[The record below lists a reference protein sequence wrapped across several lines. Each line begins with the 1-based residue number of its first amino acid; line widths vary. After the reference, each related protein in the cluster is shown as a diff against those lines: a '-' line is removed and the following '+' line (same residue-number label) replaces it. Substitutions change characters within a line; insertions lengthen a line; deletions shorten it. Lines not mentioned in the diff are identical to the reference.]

1 MRELDALLAFVA
13 LGWRSA
19 AAQRAA
25 IAARGGL
32 YVLIL
37 VIWWQLWQAT
47 PLAELGRSDVT
58 AVGLLWYVAVT
69 EWIVF
74 AAGMPYREVE
84 ADIRDGRIATA
95 LTRPLPYVAAVL
107 AQWAGEAAYRL
118 LALGAI
124 GFAAAFW
131 LTGTVPATGG
141 KWAGIALA
149 GVLGIAAL
157 LLCQVAIGMAAAWS
171 GVAAPLYWIWQKLLF
186 VLGGLLMPLTFYP
199 PALRGL
205 ADLTPFAAILF
216 APASLAFDPSAA
228 IGPVLAIQ
236 LAWLAVLAAGA
247 VLVGRAAIARLI
259 DRGA

>member
-1 MRELDALLAFVA
+1 MHDVDALRAFA
-13 LGWRSA
+13 TLGWRNA
-19 AAQRAA
+19 AAQRVA
-25 IAARGGL
+25 IVARGGL

-95 LTRPLPYVAAVL
+95 LTRPIPYGAAVL

-131 LTGTVPATGG
+131 LTGTVPVA
-141 KWAGIALA
+141 AGTWPGVVFA
-149 GVLGIAAL
+149 GVLGTAAL
-157 LLCQVAIGMAAAWS
+157 LLCQYAVGMAAAWS

-186 VLGGLLMPLTFYP
+186 VFGGLLMPLTLYP
-199 PALRGL
+199 PALRAL
-205 ADLTPFAAILF
+205 ADLTPFAAMLF
-216 APASLAFDPSAA
+216 APASLAFDPAAA
-228 IGPVLAIQ
+228 IGAVLAEQ
-236 LAWLAVLAAGA
+236 LAWLVVLAAGA
-247 VLVGRAAIARLI
+247 AMIDRAAVARLL